1 MSALFY
7 LAGVVQFVCFII
19 VVVKIFQAGNIGI
32 GVVSILCGLV
42 AFVYGW
48 VKANELD
55 VQKIMLV
62 WTIALVAQIAIG
74 VMLGPQFAHH

>member
-55 VQKIMLV
+55 AQKIMLV